1 MQVPQNRL
9 ACHSHL
15 SSRLSQDLYRNQQ
28 WLPSTMPPQHVSRR
42 REYLELPLCQSYP
55 SRHALTEQVSQSWRF
70 YVIVSMASLN
80 ALSDT
85 FVGETMKSKKQRP
98 LKLYIGWYG
107 MFELWVLLF
116 IWVCLIHG
124 KRQESE
130 DVTLLMLGEY
140 VAWIV
145 CVGWL
150 WDKFYHVPFWRRI
163 RYDRQAEVTKWFRI
177 HRSIEEKWS

>member
-15 SSRLSQDLYRNQQ
+15 SSRLSQDLYRNPQ

-85 FVGETMKSKKQRP
+85 FVGETMKSNKPGWRIKYGDHEWVVYVMFVGM
-98 LKLYIGWYG
+98 LWYG
-107 MFELWVLLF
+107 VLTQDFLAKDEALTTLIATLF
-116 IWVCLIHG
+116 IGYTWGYSTKG
-124 KRQESE
+124 KR
-130 DVTLLMLGEY
+130 
-140 VAWIV
+140 
-145 CVGWL
+145 
-150 WDKFYHVPFWRRI
+150 
-163 RYDRQAEVTKWFRI
+163 
-177 HRSIEEKWS
+177 